1 LSLRNTG
8 TIGTDKLR
16 SFSSGTL
23 GSKMGGSL
31 PMLVRKILVKGTQFV
46 EDQFEL
52 GGYGPRLGN

>member
-1 LSLRNTG
+1 
-8 TIGTDKLR
+8 
-16 SFSSGTL
+16 
-23 GSKMGGSL
+23 MGGSL